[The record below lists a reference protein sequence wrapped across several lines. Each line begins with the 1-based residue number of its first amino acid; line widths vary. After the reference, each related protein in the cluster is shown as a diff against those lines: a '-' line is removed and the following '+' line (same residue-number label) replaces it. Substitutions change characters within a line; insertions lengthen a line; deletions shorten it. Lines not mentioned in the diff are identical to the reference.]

1 MRATTYDALERGVAS
16 TAGIDPTNILAHEKV
31 MLAEYINDA
40 TRFCWDYYPWAEFTT
55 TEERYFRDEYNPST
69 SYSSGAEVYYQD
81 KYWRLWS
88 ASATTAP
95 ESGAEWYEIGDYYTD
110 PEWTT
115 KGLYQLGARVTY
127 KGKTYLCRAI
137 LAGNT
142 ASNVDLVNY
151 EWDGITPEDTNY
163 FIEINTQFE
172 RYIPYEQTGK
182 NTIGTILSVHTG
194 DPRYNNVQP
203 LDWREGAEGI
213 YVSTLNEDQ
222 NTLWIKYRREAPT
235 FTSTSGSE
243 QVPNFLV
250 PAIKAYAYRGW
261 LVGEGQHEKS
271 QLQDIHGL
279 DLLVRE
285 VDKLNNQQDRAMPY
299 TISSEP
305 YRRVNARGNTMADIT
320 TEQIGGVKEAFGDLT
335 FKFSAKG
342 TGRNATV
349 YGKPAPQSFDFKL
362 ESTGDNPVK
371 QSKLNDSNIKLSA
384 ELSSVR
390 NVTKNAF
397 ANTHIKFTT
406 GKSHRAIPV
415 GSIDAYAMAL
425 IFSTISIGALS
436 QYTRTRHRGA
446 SCATGITVTPSGKNA
461 IKKASPQFDVNY
473 GLQIYLA
480 HWSST
485 ADWEDLNIPWEDGA

>member
-1 MRATTYDALERGVAS
+1 
-16 TAGIDPTNILAHEKV
+16 
-31 MLAEYINDA
+31 
-40 TRFCWDYYPWAEFTT
+40 
-55 TEERYFRDEYNPST
+55 
-69 SYSSGAEVYYQD
+69 
-81 KYWRLWS
+81 
-88 ASATTAP
+88 
-95 ESGAEWYEIGDYYTD
+95 
-110 PEWTT
+110 
-115 KGLYQLGARVTY
+115 
-127 KGKTYLCRAI
+127 
-137 LAGNT
+137 
-142 ASNVDLVNY
+142 
-151 EWDGITPEDTNY
+151 
-163 FIEINTQFE
+163 
-172 RYIPYEQTGK
+172 
-182 NTIGTILSVHTG
+182 
-194 DPRYNNVQP
+194 
-203 LDWREGAEGI
+203 
-213 YVSTLNEDQ
+213 
-222 NTLWIKYRREAPT
+222 
-235 FTSTSGSE
+235 
-243 QVPNFLV
+243 
-250 PAIKAYAYRGW
+250 
-261 LVGEGQHEKS
+261 VGEGQHEKS